1 MSFRKFM
8 MILSEMRIYNQP
20 SRIVHL
26 RLPKIKSS
34 SVLLARVLD
43 KLDSDLLVELA

>member
-1 MSFRKFM
+1 MSFRGFM
-8 MILSEMRIYNQP
+8 MILSEMRIHRA

-34 SVLLARVLD
+34 LVLLARVLD
-43 KLDSDLLVELA
+43 KLDTDLLVELA